1 LQDSA
6 QSRPKLRLPEATD
19 RSILGIVENG
29 EQGANIKIVSILRPQ
44 ILRSLMF
51 PPLGK
56 ASTFALFSAITLG
69 LVSMARR
76 KFLCHTWEKGP
87 TQILDPLF
95 TDARKASVFIYAT
108 FCMLILS
115 NEYAV
120 LVLIDSALV
129 SVPKDRH

>member
-1 LQDSA
+1 
-6 QSRPKLRLPEATD
+6 
-19 RSILGIVENG
+19 
-29 EQGANIKIVSILRPQ
+29 
-44 ILRSLMF
+44 MC

-56 ASTFALFSAITLG
+56 ASTFAPFSAITLG
-69 LVSMARR
+69 LVSMAQR
-76 KFLCHTWEKGP
+76 KFLCHTWEKRP
-87 TQILDPLF
+87 KQIPDPLF
-95 TDARKASVFIYAT
+95 TDARNTSVFIYAT